1 MRIFAFAFMT
11 LLACAFAAEKNDFS
25 ITEADKKLI
34 APGESINLK
43 IKIENMEGYKAKAW
57 YVMFKKPDVPEGAA
71 EALGKKYTGKN
82 PAWSYARIYEA
93 WFNKDTLDQ
102 TERTLTLKTSQK
114 WLPGDYKVK
123 IQLIFRQTPPDTK
136 TDKYL
141 SKDLVFTIQPPEEK
155 KAE

>member
-102 TERTLTLKTSQK
+102 TERTLTLKMLRTGK
-114 WLPGDYKVK
+114 ARIDDDGGD
-123 IQLIFRQTPPDTK
+123 IRSFLRP
-136 TDKYL
+136 
-141 SKDLVFTIQPPEEK
+141 QPQDGGLAPS
-155 KAE
+155 